1 MSFGMNS
8 GSTSH
13 RLSFFDDK
21 SKLQHKQ
28 ENPTNS
34 KCKESPRKAK
44 KQAKGFC
51 LLKKLGLK

>member
-28 ENPTNS
+28 ENPNGKCS
-34 KCKESPRKAK
+34 KCPRKAK
-44 KQAKGFC
+44 TQNGIC
-51 LLKKLGLK
+51 LFKKLFCKKS